1 MLAMPALTDFYSPTD
16 APPGCRVSVSSSAV
30 SIGAGAA
37 SFTVRR
43 GELHVRWQTPWT
55 GDEQRWRP
63 VSDVVAVRACADERT
78 ADGQKSE
85 RLELTWR
92 DGETIAPM
100 VRQKPAA
107 VRWVEGRL
115 HDVLGLAP
123 GATAPR
129 EVAAAVAGG

>member
-30 SIGAGAA
+30 SIVAGAA

-63 VSDVVAVRACADERT
+63 VGDVAGVRARADERT

-85 RLELTWR
+85 RLELTLR
-92 DGETIAPM
+92 GGETIAAM
-100 VRQKPAA
+100 GRAEPAA
-107 VRWVEGRL
+107 VGSVEGRL
-115 HDVLGLAP
+115 D
-123 GATAPR
+123 
-129 EVAAAVAGG
+129 